1 MTSPLDAVEFSNI
14 AATTAGFR
22 LNGGLYTVAAVAT
35 FNAGNVELQ
44 ALGPDQSTYLSVPA
58 ALPVGA
64 ALKLSAAGAIQGYLP
79 PGIYRFTVTIATAVY
94 CSVAEVPIS

>member
-22 LNGGLYTVAAVAT
+22 LNGGFYMVSAVAT
-35 FNAGNVELQ
+35 FSGGNVELQ
-44 ALGPDQSTYLSVPA
+44 ALGPDQSTYLSIPA
-58 ALPVGA
+58 ALPAGT
-64 ALKLSAAGAIQGYLP
+64 ALKLLAAGAITGYLP
-79 PGIYRFTVTIATAVY
+79 PGIYRFAITTATGVS